1 MKGELCWMCFKLQA
15 SSSSYKNT
23 LANSYRRYAVK
34 YYYLMESTQY
44 PDRFRQRRRGISI
57 TNRLLVI
64 QAGNDEDENQ
74 MKSKKKARS
83 SYEWTVIT
91 PVLLLCQLRRDVFF
105 QWQMFLIST
114 LDWWW
119 ARRSWK
125 YNWRVGGGFS
135 ILLLVVW
142 GYEEIAGAQQRFRV
156 VVENKH
162 LRHETDWGL
171 LVQHKKQLVYYSPEA
186 GSQNIRSCGWLILSQ
201 DGQQLIGASPFWT
214 HKNLSQEKDT
224 PSTHNFFILH
234 SISYVSA
241 AIL

>member
-1 MKGELCWMCFKLQA
+1 MTRTKIK
-15 SSSSYKNT
+15 
-23 LANSYRRYAVK
+23 
-34 YYYLMESTQY
+34 
-44 PDRFRQRRRGISI
+44 
-57 TNRLLVI
+57 
-64 QAGNDEDENQ
+64 
-74 MKSKKKARS
+74 
-83 SYEWTVIT
+83 
-91 PVLLLCQLRRDVFF
+91 
-105 QWQMFLIST
+105 
-114 LDWWW
+114 
-119 ARRSWK
+119 
-125 YNWRVGGGFS
+125 WRVKKRQGVLTNEQSLHQYYCCVSSGEMFFFNGRCSWLALWTGDGLEGLENTTGGWGGFS

-142 GYEEIAGAQQRFRV
+142 RGYEEIAGAQQRFRG